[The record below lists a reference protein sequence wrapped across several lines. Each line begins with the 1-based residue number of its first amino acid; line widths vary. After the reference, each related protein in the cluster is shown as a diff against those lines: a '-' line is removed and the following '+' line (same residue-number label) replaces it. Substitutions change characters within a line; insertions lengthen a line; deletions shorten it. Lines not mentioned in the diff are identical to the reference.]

1 MLANPQHVRR
11 IICCE
16 EKGFTPPFLPGYS
29 SSTNTWSL
37 KAQSARWL
45 TCTGARNVP
54 DPCCPAGD
62 MLTRCFPN
70 SGRILA
76 AQFSV
81 LCTFPCTVLI
91 FRLLPMTSGAGMNSL
106 VLPYGFSLLCSGL
119 LISWC
124 VQSPNPNE

>member
-1 MLANPQHVRR
+1 
-11 IICCE
+11 
-16 EKGFTPPFLPGYS
+16 
-29 SSTNTWSL
+29 
-37 KAQSARWL
+37 
-45 TCTGARNVP
+45 
-54 DPCCPAGD
+54 

-91 FRLLPMTSGAGMNSL
+91 FRLLPTTSDAGMNSL

-124 VQSPNPNE
+124 ARCLFGCCKLPGALLTVRKPVVHESADPNWGA